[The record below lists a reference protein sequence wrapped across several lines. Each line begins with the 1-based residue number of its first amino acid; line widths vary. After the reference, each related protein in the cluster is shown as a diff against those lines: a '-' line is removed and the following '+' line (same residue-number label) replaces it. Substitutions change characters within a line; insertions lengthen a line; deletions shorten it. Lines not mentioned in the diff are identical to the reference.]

1 MERRALI
8 VSGGAEPEDVVDT
21 VLSRFGY
28 GRAERVNSLGDVE
41 TRLRGGEH
49 FDLIVVP
56 IHADN
61 PVDMHLLEREIR
73 RGGATHV
80 IGTSSQHDSELIL
93 RALRAGVHEF
103 LTLPLNADEF
113 AQAMDRLSR
122 RASGRKTKEGK
133 LFSVYSAKGGLGTTT
148 VAVNLAAALAQR
160 HTTQRVALADLVVLG
175 GDVRVMLNLKPLYDV
190 GDLVMKVDRVDA
202 DLLFSLMSQ
211 AGGGLWALPASDNTE
226 VLELIDAAAATTIV
240 SQLKTHFGFVV
251 ADTEHSLSD
260 RALTA
265 LDAADR
271 IILVTQLSVTALR
284 SAQRSLQLFTRL
296 GYEPGKVSVVVN
308 RHDAH
313 DALKLSDAEN
323 VLGHPIFG
331 KLPNDYRTC
340 SEALTR
346 GVPLTVSAPS
356 SQVARAYQALAAKL
370 SGPETETTENGPP
383 RNTPS
388 RVTRLFN
395 LRRKQ
400 A

>member
-8 VSGGAEPEDVVDT
+8 VTGGAEPEDVVSS

-28 GRAERVNSLGDVE
+28 GPPESVQSLGDVE
-41 TRLRGGEH
+41 SRLRGGEH

-80 IGTSSQHDSELIL
+80 IGTSRQHDSELIL

-103 LTLPLNADEF
+103 LTLPLKAEEF
-113 AQAMDRLSR
+113 AEAMDRLAR
-122 RASGRKTKEGK
+122 RVAGRKTKEGT
-133 LFSVYSAKGGLGTTT
+133 FFAIYSAKGGLGTTT

-211 AGGGLWALPASDNTE
+211 AGGGLWALPSSDNTE
-226 VLELIDAAAATTIV
+226 VLELIDAAAVTTIV
-240 SQLKTHFGFVV
+240 SQLKNHFGYVV

-265 LDAADR
+265 LDSADHV
-271 IILVTQLSVTALR
+271 ILVTQLSVTALR
-284 SAQRSLQLFTRL
+284 SAQRSLQLFDRL
-296 GYEPGKVSVVVN
+296 GYENGKVSVVVN
-308 RHDAH
+308 RHDAQ

-323 VLGHPIFG
+323 VLGHAIFG

-346 GVPLTVSAPS
+346 GVPVTTSAPS
-356 SQVARAYQALAAKL
+356 SHVARAYQALAAKL
-370 SGPETETTENGPP
+370 GGPDNATTDSTQP
-383 RNTPS
+383 RTTPS

-395 LRRKQ
+395 LRRK
-400 A
+400 

>member
-1 MERRALI
+1 
-8 VSGGAEPEDVVDT
+8 
-21 VLSRFGY
+21 
-28 GRAERVNSLGDVE
+28 
-41 TRLRGGEH
+41 LRGGEH
-49 FDLIVVP
+49 FDLILVP
-56 IHADN
+56 IPESA
-61 PVDMHLLEREIR
+61 VDMHLLEREIR

-80 IGTSSQHDSELIL
+80 IGTSRQHDSELIL

-103 LTLPLNADEF
+103 LTLPLKPEEF
-113 AQAMDRLSR
+113 SEAMDRLAR
-122 RASGRKTKEGK
+122 RVAGRKTKEGK
-133 LFSVYSAKGGLGTTT
+133 FFAIYSAKGGLGTTT

-211 AGGGLWALPASDNTE
+211 AGGGLWALPSSDNTE

-240 SQLKTHFGFVV
+240 SQLKNHFGYVV

-271 IILVTQLSVTALR
+271 VILVTQLSVTALR
-284 SAQRSLQLFTRL
+284 SAQRSLQLFDRL
-296 GYEPGKVSVVVN
+296 GYENGKVSIVVN
-308 RHDAH
+308 RHDAQ
-313 DALKLSDAEN
+313 DALKLADAEN
-323 VLGHPIFG
+323 VLGHAIFG

-346 GVPLTVSAPS
+346 GVPVTTSAPS
-356 SQVARAYQALAAKL
+356 SHVARAYQALAAKL
-370 SGPETETTENGPP
+370 GGPDSDTTDSAQP
-383 RNTPS
+383 RTTPS

-395 LRRKQ
+395 LRRK
-400 A
+400 

>member
-8 VSGGAEPEDVVDT
+8 VTGGAEPEDVVSS

-28 GRAERVNSLGDVE
+28 GPAEWVQSLGVVE
-41 TRLRGGEH
+41 SRLRGGEH

-80 IGTSSQHDSELIL
+80 IGTSQQHDSELIL

-103 LTLPLNADEF
+103 LTLPLKNEEF
-113 AQAMDRLSR
+113 AEAMDRLAR
-122 RASGRKTKEGK
+122 RVAGRKTKEGK
-133 LFSVYSAKGGLGTTT
+133 FFAVYSAKGGLGTTT

-211 AGGGLWALPASDNTE
+211 AGGGLWALPSSDNTE
-226 VLELIDAAAATTIV
+226 VLELIDAAATTTIV
-240 SQLKTHFGFVV
+240 SQLKNHFGYVV

-271 IILVTQLSVTALR
+271 VILVTQLSVTAVR
-284 SAQRSLQLFTRL
+284 SAQRSLQLFDRL
-296 GYEPGKVSVVVN
+296 GYENGKVSIVVN
-308 RHDAH
+308 RHDAQ

-323 VLGHPIFG
+323 VLGHAIFG

-346 GVPLTVSAPS
+346 GVPLTASAPS

-370 SGPETETTENGPP
+370 SGPENDTTDSAQP
-383 RNTPS
+383 RTTPS

-395 LRRKQ
+395 LRRK
-400 A
+400 

>member
-8 VSGGAEPEDVVDT
+8 VAGGAEPEEVVGA

-28 GRAERVNSLGDVE
+28 GPAETVQSLGDVE
-41 TRLRGGEH
+41 SRLRGGEH

-73 RGGATHV
+73 RSGATHV
-80 IGTSSQHDSELIL
+80 IGTSRQHDSELIL

-103 LTLPLNADEF
+103 LTLPLKPEEF
-113 AQAMDRLSR
+113 AEAMDRLAR
-122 RASGRKTKEGK
+122 RVASRKTKEGK
-133 LFSVYSAKGGLGTTT
+133 FFAIYSAKGGLGTTT

-202 DLLFSLMSQ
+202 ELLFSLMSQ
-211 AGGGLWALPASDNTE
+211 AGGGLWALPSSDNTE
-226 VLELIDAAAATTIV
+226 VLDLIDAAATTTIV
-240 SQLKTHFGFVV
+240 SQLKNHFGYVV

-271 IILVTQLSVTALR
+271 VILVSQLSVTALR
-284 SAQRSLQLFTRL
+284 SAQRSLQLFDRL
-296 GYEPGKVSVVVN
+296 GYENGKVSIVVN
-308 RHDAH
+308 RHDAQ

-323 VLGHPIFG
+323 VLGHSIFG

-346 GVPLTVSAPS
+346 GVPVTTSAPS
-356 SQVARAYQALAAKL
+356 SHVARAYQALAAKL
-370 SGPETETTENGPP
+370 SGPENHTTDSAQPHT
-383 RNTPS
+383 TPS
-388 RVTRLFN
+388 RVSRLFN
-395 LRRKQ
+395 LRRK
-400 A
+400 